1 MRHTR
6 NRQLAKAHKD
16 PVWMWTIESTD
27 RIDKQRYWMTL
38 GLQPKLDKSFKWH
51 RIFNQVSY
59 KEQYKGLDNYVVIK
73 LYSKRT
79 YRLVNSK

>member
-16 PVWMWTIESTD
+16 PVWMWATEPTD

-51 RIFNQVSY
+51 RLYEYKSSRIWNSY
-59 KEQYKGLDNYVVIK
+59 TIGAVGSHRRIK
-73 LYSKRT
+73 
-79 YRLVNSK
+79 

>member
-16 PVWMWTIESTD
+16 PVWMWTIEPTD
-27 RIDKQRYWMTL
+27 RIDKQRYWMTM

-51 RIFNQVSY
+51 REKGSVSY
-59 KEQYKGLDNYVVIK
+59 RICDEYESYLSIHSNRI
-73 LYSKRT
+73 
-79 YRLVNSK
+79 